1 MMRLLT
7 TICST
12 VDTAA
17 PLRSSPMIYDPRAAE
32 LIRQL
37 SAERWVLILENA
49 GLSVSD
55 RERESI
61 EWLRFK
67 VDSVHVPSGSGFW
80 TTRPA
85 RVLMISTWA
94 ATRLAPP
101 PAC

>member
-1 MMRLLT
+1 
-7 TICST
+7 
-12 VDTAA
+12 
-17 PLRSSPMIYDPRAAE
+17 MIYDPRAAE

-94 ATRLAPP
+94 ATGIGLAARLLADFRRQRKSQ
-101 PAC
+101 